1 MQIENYDIDR
11 LQTAKENLVRVY
23 EYYYSTSKEA
33 RFVRLLGTILK
44 KLDHIIRVAKEEDD
58 D

>member
-23 EYYYSTSKEA
+23 EYYYGTSKEA
-33 RFVRLLGTILK
+33 RFVRLLETILK
-44 KLDHIIRVAKEEDD
+44 KLDHIIRVAKEEGDD
-58 D
+58 

>member
-1 MQIENYDIDR
+1 MDRFDLDR

-23 EYYYSTSKEA
+23 EYYYGTSKEA
-33 RFVRLLGTILK
+33 RFVRLLETILK